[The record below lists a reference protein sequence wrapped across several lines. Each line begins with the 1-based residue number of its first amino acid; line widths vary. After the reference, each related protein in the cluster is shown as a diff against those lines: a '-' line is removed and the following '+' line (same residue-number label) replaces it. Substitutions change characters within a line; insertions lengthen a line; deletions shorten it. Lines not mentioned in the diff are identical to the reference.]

1 MAGIQHCSIMTT
13 DDKTIIAH
21 EPVVHCPALRFAS
34 LKIGT
39 GLMHLIGFRTGLINL
54 LEPTEVACATY
65 AMTLEQQQGGIR
77 CLCAR
82 RIADDI
88 VAAL

>member
-1 MAGIQHCSIMTT
+1 MARIQHYSIVAT

-21 EPVVHCPALRFAS
+21 DPIVHCSTLRLAS

-39 GLMHLIGFRTGLINL
+39 DLMHLIGFRTGLINL
-54 LEPTEVACATY
+54 LELTEVARATY

-77 CLCAR
+77 YLSAR
-82 RIADDI
+82 RIAGDI